1 MLRDPVSRI
10 GGVGVGFAPIL
21 TRRKKKEIDIPQ
33 TTQSSDVA
41 ISMMLASAVLELQ
54 SGRTIL
60 PEPPAPAC
68 IKAHTFSNFF
78 SGSEGIPKPQGRDY

>member
-10 GGVGVGFAPIL
+10 GGVGVGLAPIL

-41 ISMMLASAVLELQ
+41 ISMMLASAVLEL
-54 SGRTIL
+54 SVG
-60 PEPPAPAC
+60 PYYPAGTSCAC
-68 IKAHTFSNFF
+68 LYKSAHFF
-78 SGSEGIPKPQGRDY
+78 